1 MNRTSLALVA
11 LAALFLAVPT
21 MGATV
26 SEDAAG
32 ELSLASGQGSNGQ
45 YAQADADGELAV
57 EMDRLNDRATT
68 TADDVFTITNTDDEP
83 ARVWVEHD
91 LAGTT
96 IYRGDS
102 SNPVESRGAAFE
114 LDAGE
119 TASLGVRT
127 DTRDADVEPGD
138 LTIRAEGDAA
148 PDFAVTDVAF
158 EGIDA
163 NGSVAVGETVRITAT
178 VANRGAASGTHSADL
193 VVGGVEVAQRAVYV
207 PAGERRTVTFER
219 TFERPGEYEVGV
231 DHTTGGTI
239 TVREP
244 PAGDA
249 AFEIRDP
256 SLASESI
263 APGENVDVTATVAN
277 TGGSTGEFTAELA
290 VGGTV
295 LETRSVRLNPGETT
309 TITFTRTFDQAG
321 VYEIEVSGA
330 SAGALDVSSS
340 GGAGTEAVERQLQS
354 PATGVVGLS
363 FVAGALL
370 VSRRNPRELLALLR

>member
-1 MNRTSLALVA
+1 MPSRLLV
-11 LAALFLAVPT
+11 LVVFAALFLAVPT
-21 MGATV
+21 MAATV
-26 SEDAAG
+26 AEDRAG
-32 ELSLASGQGSNGQ
+32 DLSLTPSESSNGE
-45 YAQADADGELAV
+45 YAQIDADGQLSV
-57 EMDRLNDRATT
+57 EMNRLNDRATT
-68 TADDVFTITNTDDEP
+68 TTDDVFTITNTDDED

-96 IYRGDS
+96 IYRGDP

-138 LTIRAEGDAA
+138 ITIRAEGDAA
-148 PDFAVTDVAF
+148 PDFAVTDVQF
-158 EGIDA
+158 EGLDA

-178 VANRGAASGTHSADL
+178 VANRGGASGSHSADL
-193 VVGGVEVAQRAVYV
+193 VVDGVEVAQRAVYV
-207 PAGERRTVTFER
+207 PAGERQTVTFDR

-231 DHTTGGTI
+231 DHTSGGTI

-244 PAGDA
+244 PAPDA
-249 AFEIRDP
+249 ASFEVRNAA
-256 SLASESI
+256 LASGSI
-263 APGENVDVTATVAN
+263 APGESVDVTATVAN

-295 LETRSVRLNPGETT
+295 LETRTVRLGPGETT
-309 TITFTRTFDQAG
+309 AVTFTRAFDRPG
-321 VYEIEVSGA
+321 VYEIAVSGA
-330 SAGALDVSSS
+330 SAGELDVSSPG
-340 GGAGTEAVERQLQS
+340 GGAEAVEQQLRS

>member
-1 MNRTSLALVA
+1 MNRISIVLVV

-21 MGATV
+21 MAATMD
-26 SEDAAG
+26 EDRAG
-32 ELSLASGQGSNGQ
+32 DLSLSPGDSNGG
-45 YAQADADGELAV
+45 YADIDADGQLSV

-68 TADDVFTITNTDDEP
+68 TANDVFTITNTDDED

-91 LAGTT
+91 LEGTT
-96 IYRGDS
+96 IYRGDP
-102 SNPVESRGAAFE
+102 SNPVESRSAAFD

-119 TASLGVRT
+119 TASLGVRA

-138 LTIRAEGDAA
+138 LTIRAEGDDG
-148 PDFAVTDVAF
+148 PDFAVTDVEI
-158 EGIDA
+158 EGLDA
-163 NGSVAVGETVRITAT
+163 NGSIAVGESIRITAT
-178 VANRGAASGTHSADL
+178 VANRGTEGGTHSADL
-193 VVGGVEVAQRAVYV
+193 LVDGVEVSQRAVYV

-219 TFERPGEYEVGV
+219 TFKRPGEYEVGV
-231 DHTTGGTI
+231 DRTPGGTV

-249 AFEIRDP
+249 AFEVRDP
-256 SLASESI
+256 SLASASI
-263 APGENVDVTATVAN
+263 APGETVDVTATIEN

-295 LETRSVRLNPGETT
+295 LETRTVRLGPGETT
-309 TITFTRTFDQAG
+309 TITFTRTFDRPG
-321 VYEIEVSGA
+321 RYEIAISGA
-330 SAGALDVSSS
+330 SAGELDVSSS
-340 GGAGTEAVERQLQS
+340 GGGGVEAVEQQLRS